1 MSVSTQYNPNAELN
15 AALLAAGAS
24 KTVYALVTRETENA
38 KREALGIDH
47 GGYGFE
53 EYLDMFRGAW
63 TKKQDALHEKFFQT
77 WLDWSKPVVNLP
89 RAQFPF
95 YYPTAGASEALR
107 HLIYDLA
114 AKHPDAAVHAF
125 VGEYEGYKAIAEAAG
140 LEFVEHRREQW
151 TTGERYSNNIK
162 GAMNKNDLFFLSQPS
177 AIDGNVWHDYNEFIL
192 SMPDMSVVVDVTYVG
207 AVPRS
212 AVTER
217 FDLGA
222 ASIRNIVFS
231 LSKPFGV
238 YYDRIG
244 GVFARNEDPGLF
256 GNKWFKNLTSLSLG
270 TKLMERKGVFD
281 LPRRYRPLQEQ
292 IAREVSS
299 ILGFDFIPSDV
310 FLLATQTPPSEPTN
324 IMHNAMAEYLTR
336 AGKLRLCL
344 TPGMARALDTAGGE

>member
-1 MSVSTQYNPNAELN
+1 MSVSTQYNPNDELN

-24 KTVYALVTRETENA
+24 KTVYALVTSETEKA

-47 GGYGFE
+47 GFE

-63 TKKQDALHEKFFQT
+63 TKKQDAMHEEFFQT
-77 WLDWSKPVVNLP
+77 WLDWSSPVIDLP
-89 RAQFPF
+89 RDQFPF

-114 AKHPDAAVHAF
+114 TKPDAVVHAF
-125 VGEYEGYKAIAEAAG
+125 VGEYEGYKAMAEAAG
-140 LEFVEHRREQW
+140 IKFIEH
-151 TTGERYSNNIK
+151 ERGDWITK
-162 GAMNKNDLFFLSQPS
+162 GRSINKISRNMGANDLFFVSQPS
-177 AIDGNVWHDYNEFIL
+177 AIDGNVWAEYNEFVRT
-192 SMPDMSVVVDVTYVG
+192 MRPMSVVVDVTYVG

-212 AVTER
+212 VVTER

-270 TKLMERKGVFD
+270 TKLMEQNGVFD
-281 LPRRYRPLQEQ
+281 LPTNYRPLQER
-292 IAREVSS
+292 IAHKVSNT
-299 ILGFDFIPSDV
+299 LGFDFVPSDV
-310 FLLATQTPPSEPTN
+310 FLLATQTPPSKPTN
-324 IMHNAMAEYLTR
+324 IMHNVMADYLTR
-336 AGKLRLCL
+336 AGKLRICL
-344 TPGMARALDTAGGE
+344 TPGMARALGTAGE